1 MEIPNFLQSSMA
13 KKIKKA
19 HSKNK
24 KSSKS
29 VRLSTSKNKKKTSTA
44 K

>member
-19 HSKNK
+19 RSKNK
-24 KSSKS
+24 QSSKTARKS
-29 VRLSTSKNKKKTSTA
+29 IIKKKPQPPT